1 MASEDREPGGTKE
14 VHPDRIDSGEGGGPT
29 PDTFHADSD
38 DQMTFLDHLEE
49 LRTRMLWCI
58 GTLLVMTI
66 VGFFI
71 TQQGGVIHLLTTP
84 VLPYL
89 DESKLAFLSPTE
101 PIIVTFKVAF
111 FVGIMLSL
119 PVIFYH
125 FWAFIAPALLK
136 EEKKVLFPAIFFSV
150 ILFAIGVAMAFFL
163 VLPMGIK
170 FLLSF
175 QTESLRP
182 MITIR
187 EYLKFATN
195 MALVFGAVF
204 ELPLVVII
212 LTKLGIVTPRTL
224 RSKRR
229 YAIVAILIFSAIL
242 TPADVL
248 TMMMMCLPLITLFEV
263 SIWLSTLIDRKEG
276 SELSG

>member
-1 MASEDREPGGTKE
+1 MTSEDREPRGMTDRQ
-14 VHPDRIDSGEGGGPT
+14 PDLLEGGKAEAPGG
-29 PDTFHADSD
+29 SE
-38 DQMTFLDHLEE
+38 MSFLDHLEE
-49 LRTRMLWCI
+49 LRMRVLWCI
-58 GTLLVMTI
+58 GTLLVMTV

-71 TQQGGVIHLLTTP
+71 TQHGGVIHFITRP

-89 DESKLAFLSPTE
+89 DESKLTYLSPTE

-111 FVGIMLSL
+111 FVGILLSL

-136 EEKKVLFPAIFFSV
+136 QEKRILFPAIFFSV
-150 ILFAIGVAMAFFL
+150 VLFAIGVVMAFFL
-163 VLPMGIK
+163 VLPMGLR

-204 ELPLVVII
+204 ELPLVIVI
-212 LTKLGIVTPRTL
+212 LTRLGVVSPRSL
-224 RSKRR
+224 RTKRR
-229 YAIVAILIFSAIL
+229 YAIVVILVFSAIL

-248 TMMMMCLPLITLFEV
+248 TMMMMSLPLIVLFEV
-263 SIWLSTLIDRKEG
+263 SIWLSTLIDRKQG

>member
-1 MASEDREPGGTKE
+1 MTSEDQDPRGMTQRSPERLE
-14 VHPDRIDSGEGGGPT
+14 SGAGEAT
-29 PDTFHADSD
+29 PESE
-38 DQMTFLDHLEE
+38 MSFLDHLEE
-49 LRTRMLWCI
+49 LRRHLLWCI
-58 GTLLVMTI
+58 GTLLVTT
-66 VGFFI
+66 VAGFFI
-71 TQQGGVIHLLTTP
+71 TQHLGVIHFLTSP

-89 DESKLAFLSPTE
+89 DESKLTFLSPTE

-125 FWAFIAPALLK
+125 FWAFVAPALLQ
-136 EEKKVLFPAIFFSV
+136 EEKRVLYPAILFSV
-150 ILFAIGVAMAFFL
+150 VLFAIGVAMAFFL
-163 VLPMGIK
+163 VLPMGLR

-175 QTESLRP
+175 QTESLHP

-204 ELPLVVII
+204 ELPLVVVI
-212 LTKLGIVTPRTL
+212 LTKLGIVTPRSL
-224 RSKRR
+224 RTKRR
-229 YAIVAILIFSAIL
+229 YAVVSILVFSAIL
-242 TPADVL
+242 TPADL
-248 TMMMMCLPLITLFEV
+248 ITMMMMCLPLILLFEV
-263 SIWLSTLIDRKEG
+263 SIWLSALMDRKKE